1 MRVAVLSDTH
11 LEQVNPAF
19 AALFERYL
27 QPADAVI
34 HCGDVVGEE
43 IEACLRG
50 HNRAWLVRGNCDYG
64 LQTPASLTLELAGLR
79 LGVAHGWGRSLVGE
93 TVARAFGPGYDL
105 ILYGHTHKRDWSRAS
120 TGARLFNPGS
130 VSHPRDGQASM
141 AILTLEQNCP
151 PQVQWIDL

>member
-43 IEACLRG
+43 IEACIKF
-50 HNRAWLVRGNCDYG
+50 
-64 LQTPASLTLELAGLR
+64 E
-79 LGVAHGWGRSLVGE
+79 
-93 TVARAFGPGYDL
+93 
-105 ILYGHTHKRDWSRAS
+105 
-120 TGARLFNPGS
+120 
-130 VSHPRDGQASM
+130 
-141 AILTLEQNCP
+141 
-151 PQVQWIDL
+151 